1 MQASQVRPSS
11 DGEAAVA
18 VAEHVLDLREEA
30 GIRPAPVEQRELVAG
45 GERRLD
51 ERAADELGAAEN
63 EDPHS
68 SSATPARRR
77 STSSSVL

>member
-1 MQASQVRPSS
+1 MQASQRAAVE
-11 DGEAAVA
+11 GAQAAVA

-30 GIRPAPVEQRELVAG
+30 GIREAAVEEGELVTCL
-45 GERRLD
+45 EPCLD
-51 ERAADELGAAEN
+51 ESAPDELRAAED

-68 SSATPARRR
+68 SPVTPASRR